1 MSRMAPQ
8 TPQEPPKGGRFDSP
22 SLWNPSPTDQRR
34 GPAGPLSLEPSPGC
48 PIIGKK
54 AARLHFVAAGRHSEP
69 LGRYEVRP
77 RGLLLTLGWPRVG
90 FQRVGAAAPALWSFK
105 GESEGG
111 NRNPPSGFLRGFGG
125 ILCLQ
130 RMPPKVLTFAKV
142 KILLLILPPHE
153 LNVLDDQFP
162 LLPAE
167 GAKALQ
173 HCPL

>member
-8 TPQEPPKGGRFDSP
+8 TPQEPPTGGRFDSP

-111 NRNPPSGFLRGFGG
+111 NRNPPSEFLRGFGG
-125 ILCLQ
+125 ILC
-130 RMPPKVLTFAKV
+130 PKECPQGSFATVANIVRYIKTHYAH
-142 KILLLILPPHE
+142 KQQEIAYIIFKWRD
-153 LNVLDDQFP
+153 NVCRQN
-162 LLPAE
+162 A
-167 GAKALQ
+167 
-173 HCPL
+173 